1 LKYQSALDDSRE
13 IPAWIDEVLRK
24 AVHLDPYRRFEE
36 LSEFTFNLRSPSK
49 NFLNAAPVPLIERN
63 PLLFWKCLTLI
74 LAVIIAMLL
83 FMRSH

>member
-1 LKYQSALDDSRE
+1 MKYQSALDDGRE

-36 LSEFTFNLRSPSK
+36 LSEFTYNLRSPSK
-49 NFLNAAPVPLIERN
+49 NFLNAARVPLIERD
-63 PLLFWKCLTLI
+63 PLLFRKCLALI
-74 LAVIIAMLL
+74 LAAIIAVLL